1 VARIARRE
9 PDALGELYARH
20 GRVAYVVALRVVDTA
35 EAAEE
40 VVQDAYHAVWR
51 SAASYASERGS
62 VRTWLLA
69 IARNAAIDWRR
80 SHGARAIRDDPLDA
94 ADVVPSDE
102 HVEDRVSIRL
112 RDDRVRAAV
121 RSLPDE
127 QREALDLAFWGG
139 LSQSEISA
147 RTGAPLGTVKSRVRL
162 AMAKLRDELADE
174 GTSG

>member
-1 VARIARRE
+1 
-9 PDALGELYARH
+9 
-20 GRVAYVVALRVVDTA
+20 
-35 EAAEE
+35 
-40 VVQDAYHAVWR
+40 
-51 SAASYASERGS
+51 
-62 VRTWLLA
+62 
-69 IARNAAIDWRR
+69 
-80 SHGARAIRDDPLDA
+80 
-94 ADVVPSDE
+94 
-102 HVEDRVSIRL
+102 
-112 RDDRVRAAV
+112 VRAAV